1 VATDA
6 SPEFEKFLALMGEK
20 ITLKGFKGYTGG
32 LDTKGA
38 CFALSVCAPRVLTR
52 RRHAADTTGVESVYT
67 EFRNQRIMY
76 HVSTLLPFYPRD
88 EQQVRSASP
97 PPKMRLRF

>member
-1 VATDA
+1 MGVRRAVATDA

-38 CFALSVCAPRVLTR
+38 SLSTSPCALLVC
-52 RRHAADTTGVESVYT
+52 
-67 EFRNQRIMY
+67 
-76 HVSTLLPFYPRD
+76 
-88 EQQVRSASP
+88 
-97 PPKMRLRF
+97 